1 MASGFGG
8 YEEFL
13 NIMRSDTTERVT
25 STFEDLWTLVEN
37 ATSIMEEP
45 LMGFSAVTRNDYH
58 DYTVPF
64 GEGWG
69 SMMEITAN
77 NPASVVPALT
87 LRDVF
92 MLMTTYPGMVLVGTM
107 TTGGNITNNWQGIT
121 VL

>member
-1 MASGFGG
+1 MASGFGC

-13 NIMRSDTTERVT
+13 NNMCSDTTERVT
-25 STFEDLWTLVEN
+25 STFEDLWTLVES
-37 ATSIMEEP
+37 ATFIIDEP
-45 LMGFSAVTRNDYH
+45 LMGFSTVRRNDYH

-69 SMMEITAN
+69 SMTEITAN

-87 LRDVF
+87 LRVF

-107 TTGGNITNNWQGIT
+107 TTEGNITNNWQGIT
-121 VL
+121 FL

>member
-1 MASGFGG
+1 
-8 YEEFL
+8 
-13 NIMRSDTTERVT
+13 MRPDTTERVT
-25 STFEDLWTLVEN
+25 SPTEDLWTVVEN

-69 SMMEITAN
+69 SMTEITAN

>member
-1 MASGFGG
+1 VT
-8 YEEFL
+8 
-13 NIMRSDTTERVT
+13 NTTEI
-25 STFEDLWTLVEN
+25 LWAMLEN
-37 ATSIMEEP
+37 ATSLIGEP
-45 LMGFSAVTRNDYH
+45 LVDFDALTKDGYH

>member
-1 MASGFGG
+1 
-8 YEEFL
+8 
-13 NIMRSDTTERVT
+13 
-25 STFEDLWTLVEN
+25 
-37 ATSIMEEP
+37 
-45 LMGFSAVTRNDYH
+45 
-58 DYTVPF
+58 
-64 GEGWG
+64 
-69 SMMEITAN
+69 MMEITAN